1 MKKSLIFLA
10 IMFMPVQAFAWLKV
24 VNASSEV
31 QYVTYESAGSA
42 TTKAIAVGDHVFF
55 PGADGMLSIDV
66 SKQTIKA
73 TDAEVGSL
81 SKILGNVAAGNR
93 TNWIP
98 ARNDDVFMIW
108 PNGRLMFQQRQRG
121 RGAIF

>member
-1 MKKSLIFLA
+1 MKRSLVLLA
-10 IMFMPVQAFAWLKV
+10 LILMPTQALAWLKV

-31 QYVTYESAGSA
+31 QYVTFDSAGSA

-66 SKQTIKA
+66 SKQTVKA
-73 TDAEVGSL
+73 TDAEVGAL
-81 SKILGNVAAGNR
+81 SGILGNVAAGNR

-98 ARNDDVFMIW
+98 ARNDDVFVIW
-108 PNGRLMFQQRQRG
+108 PNGRLLFQQRQRG